1 MVVGLALL
9 GLCFVLGVFVLA
21 SVALDVRWLLARGV
35 LVCDLDVVENR
46 RDLLHILIDYLLDRL
61 QVVLLIV
68 ALGRFDYLV
77 DSFFF
82 ILEQIINLQIVFG
95 LLR

>member
-1 MVVGLALL
+1 MVVGLALF

-21 SVALDVRWLLARGV
+21 SVALDARWLLARGV

-46 RDLLHILIDYLLDRL
+46 RDLLHVRVDYLLDRL

-68 ALGRFDYLV
+68 ALSLLDYSV
-77 DSFFF
+77 DSFSF
-82 ILEQIINLQIVFG
+82 ILEQIIDLQIVFR